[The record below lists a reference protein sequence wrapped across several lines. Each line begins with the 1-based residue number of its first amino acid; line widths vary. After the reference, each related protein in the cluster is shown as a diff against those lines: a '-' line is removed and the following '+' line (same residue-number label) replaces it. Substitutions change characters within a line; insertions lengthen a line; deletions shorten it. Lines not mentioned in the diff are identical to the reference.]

1 MMAARVLLAGGLA
14 AEDAV
19 RFVDTAVLR
28 IAYEEAGPPY
38 GTPVVLLHGFP
49 YDIRAFDGVAPA
61 LAQAGCRVIV
71 PFLRGFGPTQFL
83 SDATPRSGEQA
94 ALGADLLALLDALA
108 LGPAV
113 LAGYDWGG
121 RAACVVA
128 ALWPERARG
137 LVSVG
142 GYNIQDIAASAVPAA
157 PEQEHRYWYQYYLH
171 GERGR
176 AGLAADRRAFCRL
189 LWRLWS
195 PGWTFDDETFE
206 RSAASFDNPDF
217 VDVVVHSYRHRFGL
231 APGDPALAGIEQQLA
246 RRPAIAVPTVVLHG
260 GDDGVGPAAE
270 SEGHARHFTG
280 PYTRQ
285 VVPGA
290 GHNLPQEAPGSF
302 ALAMLGLLNRA

>member
-1 MMAARVLLAGGLA
+1 M
-14 AEDAV
+14 

-28 IAYEEAGPPY
+28 IAYEEAGPPD
-38 GTPVVLLHGFP
+38 GAPVVLLHGFP
-49 YDIRAFDGVAPA
+49 YDIRAFDAVAPA
-61 LAQAGCRVIV
+61 LAQAGCRVVV
-71 PFLRGFGPTQFL
+71 PFLRGFGPTRL

-113 LAGYDWGG
+113 LAGYDWGA

-142 GYNIQDIAASAVPAA
+142 GYNIQDIAASATPTA

-195 PGWTFDDETFE
+195 PGWRFDDETFE
-206 RSAASFDNPDF
+206 RTAASFDNPDF
-217 VDVVVHSYRHRFGL
+217 VDVVVQSYRHRFGL

-260 GDDGVGPAAE
+260 DDDGVGPAAH

-290 GHNLPQEAPGSF
+290 GHNVPQEAPGSF
-302 ALAMLGLLNRA
+302 ALAVLGLLNRA